1 MIIPLRRHPL
11 LPDPAALPSFF
22 DQPMVGPMD
31 NSQQEMPPIEKPNKV
46 KIDVKFDKVRDAIN
60 ERLEEYDNKLDII
73 RQKVV
78 QYKQQGNTL
87 EANRCMNTYRQTSI
101 YRHKTVELLDK
112 LEQFQFMIDEAFT
125 KMELYETVGEVM
137 GEVSKINVS
146 PEVKGMLKDLKNFE
160 GEFVNQFNKLD
171 QMFGVVTDSINN
183 VDTSTKTQIDTELQ
197 AQIDREMKQ
206 FEEDTTNQAQEMNVT
221 SW

>member
-1 MIIPLRRHPL
+1 MSILKKK
-11 LPDPAALPSFF
+11 A
-22 DQPMVGPMD
+22 
-31 NSQQEMPPIEKPNKV
+31 PIEKPNKV

-125 KMELYETVGEVM
+125 KMDLYETVGEVM

>member
-1 MIIPLRRHPL
+1 M
-11 LPDPAALPSFF
+11 ALGKKK
-22 DQPMVGPMD
+22 DA
-31 NSQQEMPPIEKPNKV
+31 IEKPNKI
-46 KIDVKFDKVRDAIN
+46 KIDIKFDKVRDAIN
-60 ERLEEYDNKLDII
+60 ERLEQYDNKLEIV

-78 QYKQQGNTL
+78 LAKQQGNTL
-87 EANRCMNTYRQTSI
+87 EASRLMNTYKQTSV
-101 YRHKTVELLDK
+101 YRHKTVELLEK

-125 KMELYETVGEVM
+125 KMDLYETVGEVM
-137 GEVSKINVS
+137 TEVSKINVS

-183 VDTSTKTQIDTELQ
+183 VDTSTKTEIDTELQ

-206 FEEDTTNQAQEMNVT
+206 FEEDTNNQAQDMNVT

>member
-1 MIIPLRRHPL
+1 MSILKKK
-11 LPDPAALPSFF
+11 
-22 DQPMVGPMD
+22 
-31 NSQQEMPPIEKPNKV
+31 EPIEKPNKV
-46 KIDVKFDKVRDAIN
+46 KIDVKFEKVRDAIN
-60 ERLEEYDNKLDII
+60 ERLEDYDNKLDII

-137 GEVSKINVS
+137 GEVSKINIS

-206 FEEDTTNQAQEMNVT
+206 FEEDTTNQAQEMNV
-221 SW
+221 SNW